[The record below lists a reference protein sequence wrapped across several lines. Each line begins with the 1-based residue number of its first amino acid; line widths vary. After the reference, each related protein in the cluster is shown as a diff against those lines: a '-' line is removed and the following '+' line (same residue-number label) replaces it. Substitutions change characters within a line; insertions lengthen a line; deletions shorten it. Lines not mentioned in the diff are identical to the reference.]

1 MGEIYIFHSLRT
13 YLSAKKLWLV
23 NKLVKFKSM
32 FIRAFERLRIAMK
45 KLSFWISKLGFLVCR
60 YDLKIIFIN
69 KGVILTKK
77 IRTIKMAILKIAKN
91 IYHKESLIK
100 NYIIPF
106 FVGFS
111 LLMLLLHFF
120 FQDYS
125 IDNTRTVIGIL
136 ISANIA
142 ILALVF
148 GILFII
154 VQFTG
159 EQYSPRTIAM
169 VIFKSPYTIFIIGA
183 NLFSICFGIILLGN
197 KLIIGN
203 PKIFNIFVSLSI
215 TVISSAF
222 FFLNRLTYLIRPD
235 YVTSVITKEIGR
247 YLKPF
252 LSNITTL
259 YKNDI
264 VRYPLNITTEYDLL
278 VPLFNITERAMTNHD
293 LSTVMDALKKLE
305 GIIESFYSIPNMT
318 QDNAVAL
325 TQYMGMHL
333 TRMVEIIPTI
343 HEDDIYQDI
352 FKIQNLLVIKN
363 SENKFFEAYKW
374 CMVTYYY
381 TLKLIKQEESDYP
394 LRIAIFNVSKLV
406 DLKKIYDEEQL
417 PLFIDLLNYLA
428 CITTAPEE
436 TFAPEPLE
444 QWLMGMKSKKEAV
457 INIYTQLCEKMGNA
471 SKAPLIEIYLQKLFE
486 RLILFKDFFIK
497 EQIKNHIE
505 TIMKYQNKESKEEIL
520 LGCVNKIMAAYP
532 TQDGIADLKNM
543 ILSLT
548 KNKRDPKS

>member
-1 MGEIYIFHSLRT
+1 M
-13 YLSAKKLWLV
+13 
-23 NKLVKFKSM
+23 
-32 FIRAFERLRIAMK
+32 
-45 KLSFWISKLGFLVCR
+45 
-60 YDLKIIFIN
+60 
-69 KGVILTKK
+69 
-77 IRTIKMAILKIAKN
+77 
-91 IYHKESLIK
+91 
-100 NYIIPF
+100 
-106 FVGFS
+106 
-111 LLMLLLHFF
+111 
-120 FQDYS
+120 
-125 IDNTRTVIGIL
+125 
-136 ISANIA
+136 
-142 ILALVF
+142 
-148 GILFII
+148 
-154 VQFTG
+154 
-159 EQYSPRTIAM
+159 
-169 VIFKSPYTIFIIGA
+169 
-183 NLFSICFGIILLGN
+183 
-197 KLIIGN
+197 
-203 PKIFNIFVSLSI
+203 
-215 TVISSAF
+215 
-222 FFLNRLTYLIRPD
+222 
-235 YVTSVITKEIGR
+235 TSVITKEIGR

>member
-1 MGEIYIFHSLRT
+1 
-13 YLSAKKLWLV
+13 
-23 NKLVKFKSM
+23 
-32 FIRAFERLRIAMK
+32 MK

>member
-106 FVGFS
+106 FVWFS
-111 LLMLLLHFF
+111 FLMLLLHFF